1 MQARRGFVVE
11 DEKNFCDDAMSILS
25 KAMQDVCYLINAG
38 YDRKQASTFVGNHY
52 CLSERQR
59 LAIVRSVATQK
70 QLAERKRKEIFDF
83 QAQDVWIDGFNQII
97 TLEVLLNHSPLFLG
111 MDGVVRDLASLRGNY
126 RIIPQTKQ
134 AVALLLEM
142 VYAYHPG
149 TIHILLD
156 APVSNSGRLKS
167 KIHEVDP
174 LVDVQIVPHVDLIL
188 YEKANVVTSDS
199 IILDACISWFNLVS
213 LCLKKQHSMAYDITG
228 VDQ

>member
-1 MQARRGFVVE
+1 MQARRGFVPD
-11 DEKNFCDDAMSILS
+11 DEKNFSDTAMPILH
-25 KAMQDVCYLINAG
+25 KAAKDVCYLINAG

-59 LAIVRSVATQK
+59 LAVARSVATDK
-70 QLAERKRKEIFDF
+70 QLTNRKAKEVFDF
-83 QAQDVWIDGFNQII
+83 GKKDVWIDGFNQII

-134 AVALLLEM
+134 AVALLLEW

-156 APVSNSGRLKS
+156 APVSNSGRLKN
-167 KIHEVDP
+167 KIYDVDP
-174 LVDVQIVPHVDLIL
+174 MVDVQIVQHVDLIL
-188 YEKANVVTSDS
+188 YEKANVITSDS
-199 IILDACISWFNLVS
+199 IILDSCISWFNLMV
-213 LCLKKQHSMAYDITG
+213 LCLKKTHFMAYDIEF
-228 VDQ
+228 

>member
-25 KAMQDVCYLINAG
+25 KAMQDFCYLINAG

-174 LVDVQIVPHVDLIL
+174 LVDV
-188 YEKANVVTSDS
+188 
-199 IILDACISWFNLVS
+199 
-213 LCLKKQHSMAYDITG
+213 
-228 VDQ
+228 

>member
-11 DEKNFCDDAMSILS
+11 EEKNFCDDAMSILS

-174 LVDVQIVPHVDLIL
+174 LVDVQIVQHVDLIL

-199 IILDACISWFNLVS
+199 IILDSCISWFNLMV
-213 LCLKKQHSMAYDITG
+213 LCLKKTHFMAYDIEF
-228 VDQ
+228 

>member
-174 LVDVQIVPHVDLIL
+174 LVDVQIVQHVDLIL

-199 IILDACISWFNLVS
+199 IILDSCISWFNLMV
-213 LCLKKQHSMAYDITG
+213 LCLKKTHFMAYDIEF
-228 VDQ
+228 

>member
-1 MQARRGFVVE
+1 MQARRGFVPD
-11 DEKNFCDDAMSILS
+11 DEKNFSDTAMPVLH
-25 KAMQDVCYLINAG
+25 KAAKDVCYLINAG

-59 LAIVRSVATQK
+59 LAVARSVATDK
-70 QLAERKRKEIFDF
+70 QLTNRKAKEVFDF
-83 QAQDVWIDGFNQII
+83 GKKDVWIDGFNQII

-134 AVALLLEM
+134 AVALLLEW

-156 APVSNSGRLKS
+156 APVSKSGRLKT
-167 KIHEVDP
+167 KIYDVDP
-174 LVDVQIVPHVDLIL
+174 MVDVQIVQHVDLIL
-188 YEKANVVTSDS
+188 YEKANVITSDS
-199 IILDACISWFNLVS
+199 IILDSCISWFNLMV
-213 LCLKKQHSMAYDITG
+213 LCLKKTHFMAYDIEF
-228 VDQ
+228 

>member
-1 MQARRGFVVE
+1 MQARRGFVPD
-11 DEKNFCDDAMSILS
+11 DEKNFSDTAMPVLH
-25 KAMQDVCYLINAG
+25 KAAKDVCYLINAG

-59 LAIVRSVATQK
+59 LAVARSVATDK
-70 QLAERKRKEIFDF
+70 QLTNRKAKEVFDF
-83 QAQDVWIDGFNQII
+83 GKKDVWIDGFNQII

-134 AVALLLEM
+134 AVALLLEW

-156 APVSNSGRLKS
+156 APVSNSERLKT
-167 KIHEVDP
+167 KIYDVDP
-174 LVDVQIVPHVDLIL
+174 MVDVQIVQHVDLIL
-188 YEKANVVTSDS
+188 YEKANVITSDS
-199 IILDACISWFNLVS
+199 IILDSCISWFNLMV
-213 LCLKKQHSMAYDITG
+213 LCLKKTHFMAYDIEF
-228 VDQ
+228 